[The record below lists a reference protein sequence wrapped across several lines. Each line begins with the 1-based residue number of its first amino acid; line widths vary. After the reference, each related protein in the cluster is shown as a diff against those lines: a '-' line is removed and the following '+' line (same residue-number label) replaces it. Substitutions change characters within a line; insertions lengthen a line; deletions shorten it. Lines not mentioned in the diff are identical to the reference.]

1 MRGKAW
7 DGGQRTHEMTWE
19 NGNDWEGHH
28 CGRRKTQATMNTV
41 WGSPVPWVP
50 TQVALALVPCL
61 NHRDAQLRSPSRSL
75 CSYCSSSFPA
85 VQSRMASW
93 LSSPGMGISFSC
105 HFSTCDG
112 KPPPRLLKKLFL
124 ACSRPRYE
132 ERADW
137 LGKLLNWSYHV
148 SPRTPQKDRG
158 LQGRTPGEHQIRVPR
173 RSLLP

>member
-1 MRGKAW
+1 
-7 DGGQRTHEMTWE
+7 
-19 NGNDWEGHH
+19 
-28 CGRRKTQATMNTV
+28 MNTV

-50 TQVALALVPCL
+50 AQVALALVPCL
-61 NHRDAQLRSPSRSL
+61 NHRDAQLRSPSPSL

-85 VQSRMASW
+85 VQSRVAYW

-105 HFSTCDG
+105 HFSTCG
-112 KPPPRLLKKLFL
+112 ALPLTQSHPTLRVLKKLFL

-137 LGKLLNWSYHV
+137 VGKPLNWSYHV

-158 LQGRTPGEHQIRVPR
+158 LQGRMPGEHQIQVPR